1 MKINF
6 YAKNGVIMKVKSLDD
21 WKKLKGERKRSG
33 NMSSGR
39 FADSDIDAHSN
50 RREFLRT
57 LVFGGL
63 TAAAGL
69 GVYAAG
75 VHAYE
80 NHVIDGYRKSAEKFD
95 AKIAQIQEKLNL
107 KVRIRDLESKM
118 VELANENTDLKAGR
132 HKEIEQLESQIEDI
146 YNREKT
152 NPAKFSLGAGSEVL
166 DVAKTIFC
174 EASEY
179 FRHDKYLSNVGTTPI
194 VRAALTG
201 SDVADVINAKISDK
215 DGVRYAYS
223 FMNPNDKMY
232 KFMLNPLRN
241 SDKAPLDL
249 DAWNSSF
256 DMARYLLSIP
266 ADEIDPLLTHFYV
279 DTVKQPDWAKDEKA
293 VDTIILNGK
302 TTRFYYIPEDFK
314 KA

>member
-21 WKKLKGERKRSG
+21 WKKLKGERKRPG

-39 FADSDIDAHSN
+39 FADSDIDAHPN

-57 LVFGGL
+57 STYAILGAFGVFSGGML
-63 TAAAGL
+63 LSNG
-69 GVYAAG
+69 
-75 VHAYE
+75 YE
-80 NHVIDGYRKSAEKFD
+80 NYAVNSHKKRMDELDSQIS
-95 AKIAQIQEKLNL
+95 QIQEKLNL
-107 KVRIRDLESKM
+107 KVRINDLESKM

-132 HKEIEQLESQIEDI
+132 YKEIEQLQSQVEDI
-146 YNREKT
+146 YNREKA